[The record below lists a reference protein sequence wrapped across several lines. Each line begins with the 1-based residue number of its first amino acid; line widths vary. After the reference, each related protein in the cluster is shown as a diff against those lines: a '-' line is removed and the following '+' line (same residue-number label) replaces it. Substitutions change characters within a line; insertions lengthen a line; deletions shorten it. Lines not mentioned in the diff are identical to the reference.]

1 MRPHRTCK
9 RTKQERKSANVLFA
23 DNNCFQLQL
32 MIVINHVVLVFY
44 LGIGQVLRGKDQ
56 EVLFLICLE
65 KLAGIALIAMLQFS
79 ET

>member
-1 MRPHRTCK
+1 
-9 RTKQERKSANVLFA
+9 
-23 DNNCFQLQL
+23 

-65 KLAGIALIAMLQFS
+65 KLAGSALIAMLQFS